1 MRINRWLLAALLV
14 GAAVVGAGGIIASIA
29 VDRYTSTDAFCT
41 SSCHTMASQAD
52 DPYFQR
58 SAHRSNKEG
67 VRPSCGD
74 CHIPTT
80 NWFIETYTHVS
91 SGVRDVFV
99 ELTHNFSDP
108 RVWEA
113 RRIELA
119 KEVQADLRAHD
130 SVTCRSCHDAN
141 AIKPASESGRAS
153 HALLRQGGVTCIDCH
168 ANIVHP
174 PAQPTT
180 QSK

>member
-52 DPYFQR
+52 DPYFQH

-74 CHIPTT
+74 CHIPRN
-80 NWFIETYTHVS
+80 NWFVETYTHIS
-91 SGVRDVFV
+91 SGLHDAYA
-99 ELTHNFSDP
+99 ELTKNFSDP
-108 RVWEA
+108 KLWEA

-119 KEVQADLRAHD
+119 REVQADMHAQD

-141 AIKPASESGRAS
+141 AIKPTSEAGQQS
-153 HALLRQGGVTCIDCH
+153 HALLRQGGVTCVDCH
-168 ANIVHP
+168 TNLVHP
-174 PAQPTT
+174 APSTT
-180 QSK
+180 ESK